1 MMLTVSSGVALGQ
14 KLNDPSIPSRK
25 GTVRMY
31 SNPKIKESSIDWKS
45 TRLEF
50 IAGGGA
56 TGFLGD
62 LGGQNTPGKPFIF
75 DYEPTTTRYSV
86 SAGAR
91 YFLREFQA
99 VRGYLTYAEVQ
110 GSDELTEYPNRKYR
124 NLNFKSPIVELAG
137 IYELHLFKPSYIHF
151 AGANTTKLFD
161 GNRFGSYL
169 SLGAGMFYYN
179 PKGKLGTQYYNL
191 RPLRTEGQEFED
203 GPSKYRSIAVSI
215 PMGGGVYML
224 LNHNIT
230 LGLDFGMRF
239 TTSDYIDDA
248 SGYFYDNDAIR
259 ARDGKLAAYFANPSV
274 AIQNVPDRNWYTENQ
289 PRGGSTSNDTY
300 MFFQFT
306 LSKSFTPSVSNK
318 DFKQP
323 KKRKN
328 KAIPKKKRRSFF
340 SGGKDKNKTY
350 NNKKIKKSKR
360 RFKAPKL
367 DFGKRRKKRKAT
379 SF

>member
-1 MMLTVSSGVALGQ
+1 MIRITQITCWIAVMLTVSSGVALGQ

-124 NLNFKSPIVELAG
+124 NLNFKSPIVELGHLRASLVQA
-137 IYELHLFKPSYIHF
+137 ELHSFCGRQHH
-151 AGANTTKLFD
+151 
-161 GNRFGSYL
+161 
-169 SLGAGMFYYN
+169 
-179 PKGKLGTQYYNL
+179 Q
-191 RPLRTEGQEFED
+191 
-203 GPSKYRSIAVSI
+203 
-215 PMGGGVYML
+215 
-224 LNHNIT
+224 
-230 LGLDFGMRF
+230 
-239 TTSDYIDDA
+239 
-248 SGYFYDNDAIR
+248 AIR
-259 ARDGKLAAYFANPSV
+259 RKPLWFVLKPWGRHVLL
-274 AIQNVPDRNWYTENQ
+274 Q
-289 PRGGSTSNDTY
+289 PE
-300 MFFQFT
+300 
-306 LSKSFTPSVSNK
+306 
-318 DFKQP
+318 
-323 KKRKN
+323 
-328 KAIPKKKRRSFF
+328 
-340 SGGKDKNKTY
+340 
-350 NNKKIKKSKR
+350 
-360 RFKAPKL
+360 
-367 DFGKRRKKRKAT
+367 RKAGNAILQPAST
-379 SF
+379 AYRRARIRRRPFEIQEHCCQYSYGGRGIHAPQS